1 MYSIILVDD
10 EAEVRDSM
18 AEGVDWEKLGFQVAG
33 VARNGIEAWELIEE
47 ETPDLVMTDI
57 KMPYMDGLQ
66 LTAKIREK
74 FDDIKIIIF
83 SGFDDFSY
91 AREAIKYKVEN
102 YIMKPINSR
111 ELEES
116 MAKVKK
122 QLDRERDSERNFAE
136 LKEKYD
142 RGRSRILESVLHQVI
157 RGQITDE
164 IKQQLADNIPKLLSS
179 GSWIV
184 AVAEMRDHS
193 EKAEWEDVIYEAID
207 EELRE
212 KYGAAIVIENRKVD
226 IIFGEHDPEE
236 TIRICE
242 NLVRSLKHQLD
253 IDIVCG
259 IGSKAD
265 MLSDITRS
273 FNEACMAVN
282 KITEDTNAVYYGD
295 ISIKE
300 EIQGNS
306 LSNKALR
313 YIEENYRDSELS
325 VETVAD
331 SVGFSHSYFSSIF
344 KKEMGEACSNV
355 INRIR
360 MEEAARLLK
369 ETDYKTYVIAKETG
383 YSDVAYFSYAFK
395 RYYGVSPT
403 KYRQK

>member
-47 ETPDLVMTDI
+47 EAPDLVMTDI
-57 KMPYMDGLQ
+57 RMPYMDGLQ

-142 RGRSRILESVLHQVI
+142 KGRSRIIESILHQVI

-164 IKQQLADNIPKLLSS
+164 VKQQLADNIPKLLSS

-184 AVAEMRDHS
+184 AVAEMRDHN
-193 EKAEWEDVIYEAID
+193 EKAEWEAVAYEAID

-212 KYGAAIVIENRKVD
+212 KYGAALVIENRKVD
-226 IIFGEHDPEE
+226 IIFGSGDAEE
-236 TIRICE
+236 IIRICE
-242 NLVRSLKHQLD
+242 NLVRSLKHQLNV
-253 IDIVCG
+253 DIVCG
-259 IGSKAD
+259 IGSKAE

-282 KITEDTNAVYYGD
+282 KITEDTTAVYYGD
-295 ISIKE
+295 ISIKDGAQE
-300 EIQGNS
+300 NS
-306 LSNKALR
+306 LSKKALH
-313 YIEENYRDSELS
+313 YIEENYKDPELS

-331 SVGFSHSYFSSIF
+331 SIGFSHSYFSSIF

>member
-18 AEGVDWEKLGFQVAG
+18 AEGVNWEKLGFRVSG

-74 FDDIKIIIF
+74 YDDIKIIIF

-91 AREAIKYKVEN
+91 AKEAIKYKVEN

-116 MAKVKK
+116 MAEVKK
-122 QLDRERDSERNFAE
+122 SLDRERDSEKNFAE

-142 RGRSRILESVLHQVI
+142 KGRSRIIESILHQVI

-164 IKQQLADNIPKLLSS
+164 VKQQLADNIPDLLVS

-184 AVAEMRDHS
+184 AVAEMRDHN
-193 EKAEWEDVIYEAID
+193 EKAEWEAVAYEAID

-212 KYGAAIVIENRKVD
+212 KYGAALVIENRKVD
-226 IIFGEHDPEE
+226 IIFGSGDAEE
-236 TIRICE
+236 IIRICE
-242 NLVRSLKHQLD
+242 NLVRSLKHQLNV
-253 IDIVCG
+253 DIVCG
-259 IGSKAD
+259 IGSKAE

-282 KITEDTNAVYYGD
+282 KITEDTTAVYYGD
-295 ISIKE
+295 ISIKDGAQE
-300 EIQGNS
+300 NS
-306 LSNKALR
+306 LSKKALH
-313 YIEENYRDSELS
+313 YIEENYKDPELS

-395 RYYGVSPT
+395 RHYGVSPT

>member
-1 MYSIILVDD
+1 IILVDD

-18 AEGVDWEKLGFQVAG
+18 AEGVNWEKLGFKVSG

-47 ETPDLVMTDI
+47 EAPDLVMTDI
-57 KMPYMDGLQ
+57 RMPYMDGLE
-66 LTAKIREK
+66 LTAKMREK
-74 FDDIKIIIF
+74 YDDIKIIIF

-91 AREAIKYKVEN
+91 AKEAIKYKVEN

-116 MAKVKK
+116 MAEVKK
-122 QLDRERDSERNFAE
+122 RLDRERDSERNFAE

-142 RGRSRILESVLHQVI
+142 RSRPRILESVLHQVI

-164 IKQQLADNIPKLLSS
+164 VKQQLYDNHPKFLAE

-184 AVAEMRDHS
+184 AVAEMRHHD
-193 EKAEWEDVIYEAID
+193 KRAEWEDIAYKAID
-207 EELRE
+207 EELHE

-226 IIFGEHDPEE
+226 IIFGNIDSEE

-242 NLVRSLKHQLD
+242 NLARNLKHQLNV
-253 IDIVCG
+253 DIVCG
-259 IGSKAD
+259 IGSKVD
-265 MLSDITRS
+265 MLSDIRRS
-273 FNEACMAVN
+273 FNEACIALN
-282 KITEDTNAVYYGD
+282 KMTEERTAVYYVD
-295 ISIKE
+295 IVADEK
-300 EIQGNS
+300 IQINS
-306 LSNKALR
+306 LSQNALK
-313 YIEENYRDSELS
+313 YIKENYRDPELS

-331 SVGFSHSYFSSIF
+331 NIGFSHSYFSSVF

-360 MEEAARLLK
+360 MKEAARLLK
-369 ETDYKTYVIAKETG
+369 ETDYKTYVIAKDTG
-383 YSDVAYFSYAFK
+383 FADVAYFSYAFK

-403 KYRQK
+403 KYRQR

>member
-47 ETPDLVMTDI
+47 EAPDLVMTDI
-57 KMPYMDGLQ
+57 RMPYMDGLQ